1 MATKKPPHTPDLP
14 PERPPARQRAW
25 LRVTGRVQGVG
36 FRYAAV
42 DEATRLGLTG
52 WVRNTPDGDVE
63 LVAEGD
69 AARLRRMIAWSHS
82 GPPGALVVG
91 VDQQILPYAGEFD
104 AFRIR
109 R

>member
-1 MATKKPPHTPDLP
+1 MSR
-14 PERPPARQRAW
+14 ERHGSKVPGSGPLVRQRVW
-25 LRVTGRVQGVG
+25 LRVAGRVQGVG

-42 DEATRLGLTG
+42 DEGMRLGLTG
-52 WVRNTPDGDVE
+52 WVRNTPDGNVE

-69 AARLRRMIAWSHS
+69 AESLRRLVAWTHA
-82 GPPGALVVG
+82 GPPGALVTN

-104 AFRIR
+104 TFRIR

>member
-1 MATKKPPHTPDLP
+1 MTKATPRGG
-14 PERPPARQRAW
+14 ESSVRQRVW
-25 LRVTGRVQGVG
+25 LRIKGRVQGVG
-36 FRYAAV
+36 FRYATV
-42 DEATRLGLTG
+42 DEAMRLGLTG

-69 AARLRRMIAWSHS
+69 SESIRRIITWSHA
-82 GPPGALVVG
+82 GPPGALVVD